1 MSFESRGSFPP
12 RSFFAATCSSPWT
25 CICWLP
31 PGTFSTPRRLVLRPR
46 RSLRHV
52 PMQGKARQIRISCKA
67 DGSTDSKRDRW
78 ATHDKGWGRYAS
90 WISLYLGHVW
100 RDLDTKRSEAKR
112 DETRR
117 DEIDPEKKIKS
128 ANQLGWTRHC
138 RAAVVWKYQSSQSIQ
153 CRFLT

>member
-1 MSFESRGSFPP
+1 
-12 RSFFAATCSSPWT
+12 
-25 CICWLP
+25 LP

-117 DEIDPEKKIKS
+117 NWPRKKKLSLLTSWAGQGTVGQQWSENIS
-128 ANQLGWTRHC
+128 QVNQFNAG
-138 RAAVVWKYQSSQSIQ
+138 
-153 CRFLT
+153 F